1 MSKHCLLMLALTL
14 MMAAVA
20 APGAP
25 AAELPDKAIC
35 QVCSA
40 HGETKPEKVAAS
52 AVHEGVT
59 YYFCATDCRDAF
71 VAEPAAYVPQP
82 LPRPAP
88 AFTAAAPGGGAVAL
102 ADFAGQVVLVDFWA
116 TWCKPCVKMMP
127 RLQELHAAWSNRGFT
142 VLGVSVDEGGDSVT
156 KVAKF
161 TAKHGIRYPVCVD
174 GGETPAWTAY
184 RVKAVPAMFLVDR
197 QGSIVAQWTG
207 EVDGEVVA
215 REVERLVGEE

>member
-1 MSKHCLLMLALTL
+1 MRKHCLPMLILTL
-14 MMAAVA
+14 AALA
-20 APGAP
+20 AFGAR
-25 AAELPDKAIC
+25 AAALPDKAIC
-35 QVCSA
+35 QVCAA
-40 HGETKPEKVAAS
+40 HGESKPEKVAAS

-71 VAEPAAYVPQP
+71 VADPAAYVPQP

-88 AFTAAAPGGGAVAL
+88 AFTATVPGGGVVAL

-127 RLQELHAAWSNRGFT
+127 RLQELHTAWSDSGFA
-142 VLGVSVDEGGDSVT
+142 VLGVSVDEGDDRAA
-156 KVAKF
+156 KVAQF
-161 TAKHGIRYPVCVD
+161 TAKHGILYPVCVD
-174 GGETPAWTAY
+174 GGESPAWTAY

-197 QGSIVAQWTG
+197 QGNIVAQWTG

-215 REVERLVGEE
+215 REVERVLGAE